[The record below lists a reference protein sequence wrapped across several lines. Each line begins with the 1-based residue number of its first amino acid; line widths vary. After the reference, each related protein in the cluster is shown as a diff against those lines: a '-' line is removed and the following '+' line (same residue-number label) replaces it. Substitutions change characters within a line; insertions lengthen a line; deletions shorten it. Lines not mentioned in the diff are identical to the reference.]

1 MRTVSVL
8 VAVIWGLVGLFWAV
22 VVHWEKSHMTEA
34 RREEVARERAE
45 RPSLGIRLVAWRV
58 FARGVVIGIPV
69 LFVLDGLLLRIGILY
84 APSLTLSTGF
94 DLALQVA
101 GIVISAAGLAILIV
115 VGWTVSVKIYARAT
129 SERVLLTTGAHR
141 NVRHPF
147 YLHFVLLPVGLFL
160 LTLNYLSISLLV
172 LFSEIWEPKL
182 LTTEIDEEE
191 AELRRRFGRS
201 YEEYANRTGKF
212 FPRLRRY

>member
-1 MRTVSVL
+1 VL
-8 VAVIWGLVGLFWAV
+8 VAVIWGLVGLFWAM

-34 RREEVARERAE
+34 RREEVARERVE

-58 FARGVVIGIPV
+58 FTRGVVIGIPA
-69 LFVLDGLLLRIGILY
+69 LFVLDGLLLGIGVVY
-84 APSLTLSTGF
+84 APFLTLSTGF

-141 NVRHPF
+141 YVRHPF
-147 YLHFVLLPVGLFL
+147 YLHFVLLPVGLCL

-201 YEEYANRTGKF
+201 YEEYANRTGKL
-212 FPRLRRY
+212 FPRLRR